1 MNLSIMAMPATIVWE
16 GILYIC
22 PYILTLFVALFV
34 ALCSV
39 RYAQWLSEKRAH
51 EQLLRNLLDE
61 VKDNLELCD
70 TLPGLIDADLK
81 ASIDNEESLF
91 GLPLFYDDVWKSI
104 RAKGQLNR
112 IERTLYEKSMMLYQQ
127 INMTNRLLIS
137 YEQRKIEP
145 KSDATLYFFEQN
157 IRIKGV
163 KCNISKNI
171 ISLLHDVEE
180 LLEISSEK

>member
-1 MNLSIMAMPATIVWE
+1 MNLSIMAILDIIAWE

-39 RYAQWLSEKRAH
+39 KYAQRLSEKRTH
-51 EQLLRNLLDE
+51 EQLLKNLVSE
-61 VKDNLELCD
+61 VEDNLELCD
-70 TLPGLIDADLK
+70 DLPGLIDDDLE

-91 GLPLFYDDVWKSI
+91 GLPLFYDDVWNSI

-112 IERTLYEKSMMLYQQ
+112 IERTMYKKSMMLYQQ
-127 INMTNRLLIS
+127 IDMTNRLLLS

-145 KSDATLYFFEQN
+145 KSDANLYFDEQN

-163 KCNISKNI
+163 KSNISINI
-171 ISLLHDVEE
+171 IPLLHDVKE
-180 LLEISSEK
+180 LLEISIEK

>member
-1 MNLSIMAMPATIVWE
+1 MWE
-16 GILYIC
+16 GIVYIC
-22 PYILTLFVALFV
+22 PYIITLFV

-39 RYAQWLSEKRAH
+39 TYAQWRSEKGTH
-51 EQLLRNLLDE
+51 EQLLGNLLDE

-70 TLPGLIDADLK
+70 TLPCLIDDNLK

-91 GLPLFYDDVWKSI
+91 GLPLFYDDVWNSI

-112 IERTLYEKSMMLYQQ
+112 IERTLYQKSMMLYQQ

-145 KSDATLYFFEQN
+145 KSDANLYFDEQN

-171 ISLLHDVEE
+171 ISLLKEVKE

>member
-1 MNLSIMAMPATIVWE
+1 MNLSVMTMPATIVGE

-39 RYAQWLSEKRAH
+39 KYAQRLSEKRTH
-51 EQLLRNLLDE
+51 EQLLENLLDE

-70 TLPGLIDADLK
+70 ILPGLIDDDLK
-81 ASIDNEESLF
+81 MSIDNKESLF
-91 GLPLFYDDVWKSI
+91 GLPLFHDAVWNSI
-104 RAKGQLNR
+104 RVKGQLNR
-112 IERTLYEKSMMLYQQ
+112 IEHTLYKKLVMLYEQ
-127 INMTNRLLIS
+127 IDITNRLLLS
-137 YEQRKIEP
+137 YEQRKTEP
-145 KSDATLYFFEQN
+145 KSDANLYFDEQN

-163 KCNISKNI
+163 KYNISKNI
-171 ISLLHDVEE
+171 ISLLRGVKE

>member
-1 MNLSIMAMPATIVWE
+1 
-16 GILYIC
+16 
-22 PYILTLFVALFV
+22 
-34 ALCSV
+34 
-39 RYAQWLSEKRAH
+39 
-51 EQLLRNLLDE
+51 
-61 VKDNLELCD
+61 
-70 TLPGLIDADLK
+70 LIDDDLK

-91 GLPLFYDDVWKSI
+91 GLPLFYDDVWNSI

-145 KSDATLYFFEQN
+145 KSDANLYFDEQN

-171 ISLLHDVEE
+171 ISLLHDVKE